1 MMGSL
6 PESFIHAHMQ
16 WYLDVFINILSSA
29 PGYALEL
36 SSDLSFTSLSY
47 LLFNFQAL
55 FTQSEYKLTFQ
66 NFWAISFKIFT
77 HIFRQ
82 ESRFTT

>member
-29 PGYALEL
+29 PEYALEL
-36 SSDLSFTSLSY
+36 SLDLSFNSLSY
-47 LLFNFQAL
+47 LLFTFQAL
-55 FTQSEYKLTFQ
+55 FT
-66 NFWAISFKIFT
+66 
-77 HIFRQ
+77 
-82 ESRFTT
+82 